1 MAMATFLIVFWA
13 VAFVFFVI
21 CEVATGT
28 ALVSIWLAIAALASM
43 FCAIGKTSFLVQCIV
58 FVAGSI
64 VLLILTRPA
73 VKKLQK
79 KTVATNYEL
88 DVGKTAIVTEKINNE
103 ISEGRVKLDGTNWAA
118 VSADGSVIEQG
129 TPVTVEQVD
138 GAKLIVSLKR

>member
-1 MAMATFLIVFWA
+1 MSATIMIVFWA
-13 VAFVFFVI
+13 IAFVFFVI

-28 ALVSIWLAIAALASM
+28 ALVSVWLAIAALASM
-43 FCAIGKTSFLVQCIV
+43 FCAIGKVSFLVQCIV

-73 VKKLQK
+73 VRKLQN

-88 DVGKTAIVTEKINNE
+88 DVGKTAIVTEPIDNSVNQ
-103 ISEGRVKLDGTNWAA
+103 GRVTLDGTNWAA
-118 VSADGSVIEQG
+118 RSLDNSVISAG

-138 GAKLIVSLKR
+138 GAKLIVSSAK